1 MNHPITQTPAP
12 AVLSIRNLSKRFGS
26 RRILTDINLDVA
38 PGEIFGFLGPN
49 GSGKTTTIKLMLGLL
64 RLDSG
69 EIRICGH
76 NVATDFEAAMSCVG
90 GIIENPEMYKYL
102 SGRENLE
109 LYRRMYDDVPPERID
124 ELIRLV
130 RLEAREKDKISK
142 YSLGMRQRLGVAQAL
157 LNRPR
162 LLVLD
167 EPTNGLD
174 PAGIKEL
181 RDILKELSHS
191 EGVSVFISSHQ
202 LAELDL
208 MCDRVGIIDRGVL
221 LRTLSIEEV
230 RSAGSGG
237 RDVVEITLPAGQH
250 SAAADAAKTLGDGVS
265 VGVVNGR
272 LQITI
277 ASGETPALVRALV
290 AAGCDIS
297 AVTPVTHSLE
307 DVFLET
313 TKVYTPAGG
322 GGAGIYAPPTPT
334 DTDPAA
340 PAAGGQAEKE
350 DNVK

>member
-1 MNHPITQTPAP
+1 M
-12 AVLSIRNLSKRFGS
+12 LSIRHLSKHFGS
-26 RRILTDINLDVA
+26 RRVLTDISLDVA

-49 GSGKTTTIKLMLGLL
+49 GSGKTTTIKLMMGLL
-64 RLDSG
+64 HLDAG
-69 EIRICGH
+69 EISICGH
-76 NVATDFEAAMSCVG
+76 NVTTDFEAAMSNIG

-102 SGRENLE
+102 SGRENLDI
-109 LYRRMYDDVPPERID
+109 YRRMYDNVPTERID
-124 ELIRLV
+124 ELIKLV
-130 RLEAREKDKISK
+130 RLEARADDKISK

-157 LNRPR
+157 LNHPK

-181 RDILKELSHS
+181 RDILKELSHH

-230 RSAGSGG
+230 RSAGSGD
-237 RDVVEITLPAGQH
+237 RTVVEVTLPSEQH
-250 SAAADAAKTLGDGVS
+250 ETAAAAARTLGNDVS
-265 VGVVNGR
+265 VGTAGGK
-272 LQITI
+272 LQI
-277 ASGETPALVRALV
+277 SVGHGQTPALVRALV
-290 AAGCDIS
+290 EEGCDIS

-322 GGAGIYAPPTPT
+322 GGAGIYAPQTPNNAQ
-334 DTDPAA
+334 PAA
-340 PAAGGQAEKE
+340 ADAPQNGQKE
-350 DNVK
+350 DNAQ